1 MIIDE
6 AVKARFWA
14 KVDKGKAP
22 DPRDATI
29 VLARGTA
36 EQRGNALVA
45 LVRMASVLRIAGG
58 RRTCGGAL
66 V

>member
-22 DPRDATI
+22 DACWTVRRAESKTNNARAARDA
-29 VLARGTA
+29 ARSKA
-36 EQRGNALVA
+36 A
-45 LVRMASVLRIAGG
+45 
-58 RRTCGGAL
+58 
-66 V
+66 